1 MISRIRGVVLSLKP
15 PIAIVDVQ
23 GVGFRVLC
31 SQAALDALTP
41 GRPCDL
47 HTHLIVREDELALY
61 GFAGEEEV
69 ELFSLLLGVQ
79 GVGARTALA
88 LLSTLPPDALRQ
100 AIANQQVETLARA
113 PGVGKKTAEKIIF
126 ALRGKLGGL
135 DMLPASAPLSA
146 MDAEVIAALTALG
159 YSVAEAQQAL
169 ASLPRDAQLDL
180 EEKIRRALAYF
191 G

>member
-1 MISRIRGVVLSLKP
+1 M
-15 PIAIVDVQ
+15 AIVDVQ

-31 SQAALDALTP
+31 SQAALDGLTL

-69 ELFSLLLGVQ
+69 EWFSLLLGVQ

-88 LLSTLPPDALRQ
+88 LLSKLPPDALRQ

-126 ALRGKLGGL
+126 ALRSKLGGL
-135 DMLPASAPLSA
+135 DALPASAPLSA

>member
-1 MISRIRGVVLSLKP
+1 MLSLKP

-31 SQAALDALTP
+31 SQAALDGLTL

-47 HTHLIVREDELALY
+47 HTRLIVREDELALY

-69 ELFSLLLGVQ
+69 EWFSLLLGVQ

-88 LLSTLPPDALRQ
+88 LLSKLPPDALRQ

-126 ALRGKLGGL
+126 ALRSKLGEL
-135 DMLPASAPLSA
+135 DTLPAGAPLSA